1 MWQLKPSPVSHDSR
15 HLTVSLDL
23 PLAPPYLFT
32 FSVQLLPLTP
42 IGFQT
47 LPDLQDSQGAQEQYQ
62 EGAELDL
69 QCPGVV
75 RGVLHG
81 CGGVVAVV
89 FNAVSFARFSVS
101 EI

>member
-1 MWQLKPSPVSHDSR
+1 M
-15 HLTVSLDL
+15 TVSLDL
-23 PLAPPYLFT
+23 PLAPPNLFT

-81 CGGVVAVV
+81 CGGVVVV
-89 FNAVSFARFSVS
+89 GYNTVRFARFLVG

>member
-1 MWQLKPSPVSHDSR
+1 MWQLRPSPVSQDSR

-23 PLAPPYLFT
+23 PLAPPNLFT

-69 QCPGVV
+69 QCPGVE
-75 RGVLHG
+75 RELLHG
-81 CGGVVAVV
+81 CGGVVAVRQ
-89 FNAVSFARFSVS
+89 NSVSFR
-101 EI
+101 